1 MIRLQGTNVDE
12 AQKLIQASGFRM
24 IVVDD
29 LEEAATKAVAVA
41 SIVQQVRACAC
52 ACVRAGWVGGWGD
65 RFRLAGSCIYIFI
78 CFLQA
83 EDVKIDVTVTS
94 PSFLPL

>member
-1 MIRLQGTNVDE
+1 MIRLQGTNVNE

-41 SIVQQVRACAC
+41 SIVQQASLV
-52 ACVRAGWVGGWGD
+52 
-65 RFRLAGSCIYIFI
+65 S
-78 CFLQA
+78 
-83 EDVKIDVTVTS
+83 
-94 PSFLPL
+94 

>member
-1 MIRLQGTNVDE
+1 MIRLQGTNVNE

-41 SIVQQVRACAC
+41 SIVQQ
-52 ACVRAGWVGGWGD
+52 
-65 RFRLAGSCIYIFI
+65 
-78 CFLQA
+78 A
-83 EDVKIDVTVTS
+83 EDVKIDVTVNS

>member
-1 MIRLQGTNVDE
+1 MSLSCTSTIKGTHHQLPPKKYKHAKKQKVIRLQGTNVNE

-41 SIVQQVRACAC
+41 SIVQQASLV
-52 ACVRAGWVGGWGD
+52 
-65 RFRLAGSCIYIFI
+65 S
-78 CFLQA
+78 
-83 EDVKIDVTVTS
+83 
-94 PSFLPL
+94 